1 VVKMYDNA
9 YLLLQ
14 TIFIPIFFSIIILL
28 LGKKLREKNGF
39 LTFIPLLYI
48 TIILLYINVH
58 LSSWNK
64 LIAEY
69 YWIPSLGNFILL
81 ADGLSAPIA
90 LVIAFLGT
98 IISLYSIYY
107 MKNAERLELYFFLY
121 LLYVSGMIGTV
132 LSINLAAFFIF
143 FEFMLIPSWIL
154 VGVWGTGKKEIIAFK
169 YFLYTEIGAL
179 SLLMGIGLIYSQI
192 GSLNIFE
199 IARLSSGMDI
209 SMILLILILILI
221 GFFIKMAIVPLHSWL
236 PDAHAEAPTPISALL
251 SPAMIGIGGYASI
264 RIIYSAFPQVLHIY
278 EFTISL
284 SILALITMIYGGLMA
299 IAQNDIKRF
308 LAYSSISQMGY
319 MLFGISSLSN
329 TGIVGS
335 LLLYISHGLAKAVL
349 FMITGIIMHEIHT
362 RKISDL
368 SGLASIFPLTTI
380 TALVSLLSLAGV
392 PPMIGFWGEIFIF
405 AGSMYSAFSSSID
418 IIRIIITSIGIVSS
432 VLTAGYG
439 LWMVK
444 RAFYGEPNKL
454 VEKAKEPV
462 FQAILLLVLTLFV
475 VLIGLYPTP
484 IIVNFFKSMQI
495 LP

>member
-1 VVKMYDNA
+1 MYDNA

-64 LIAEY
+64 LIADY

-98 IISLYSIYY
+98 VISLYSIYY

-154 VGVWGTGKKEIIAFK
+154 VGVWGTGKKEVIAFK

-299 IAQNDIKRF
+299 MAQNDIKRF

-380 TALVSLLSLAGV
+380 TALISFLSLAGV

-405 AGSMYSAFSSSID
+405 AGSIYSAFSSSID

-439 LWMVK
+439 LWMIK

-462 FQAILLLVLTLFV
+462 FQAILLLILTLFV

>member
-1 VVKMYDNA
+1 MYDNA

-380 TALVSLLSLAGV
+380 TALISFLSLAGV

-405 AGSMYSAFSSSID
+405 AGSIYSAFSSSID

-439 LWMVK
+439 LWMIK

-462 FQAILLLVLTLFV
+462 FQAILLLILTLFV

>member
-1 VVKMYDNA
+1 MYDNA

-48 TIILLYINVH
+48 TITLLYINVH

>member
-1 VVKMYDNA
+1 MYDNA

>member
-1 VVKMYDNA
+1 MYDNA

-380 TALVSLLSLAGV
+380 TALISFLSLAGV

-405 AGSMYSAFSSSID
+405 AGSIYSAFSSSID

>member
-1 VVKMYDNA
+1 MYDNSH
-9 YLLLQ
+9 LLLQ
-14 TIFIPIFFSIIILL
+14 TIFIPIVFSIIILL
-28 LGKKLREKNGF
+28 LGKRLRDKNGV

-48 TIILLYINVH
+48 TIILLYINVR

-69 YWIPSLGNFILL
+69 YWIPSLGNFILA

-98 IISLYSIYY
+98 VISLYSIYY
-107 MKNAERLELYFFLY
+107 MKNAERLELYFSLY

-132 LSINLAAFFIF
+132 LSINLVAFFIF

-154 VGVWGTGKKEIIAFK
+154 VGVWGTGKKEVIALK
-169 YFLYTEIGAL
+169 YFLFTEIGAL
-179 SLLMGIGLIYSQI
+179 SLLTGIVLIYSRI
-192 GSLNIFE
+192 GSLNMFE

-209 SMILLILILILI
+209 SVILLVLIPMLI

-236 PDAHAEAPTPISALL
+236 PDTHADAPTPISALL

-284 SILALITMIYGGLMA
+284 SILALITMIYGGLMT
-299 IAQNDIKRF
+299 IAQSDIKRF

-319 MLFGISSLSN
+319 MLLGISSLSN

-335 LLLYISHGLAKAVL
+335 LLLYISHGLAKSVL

-368 SGLASIFPLTTI
+368 SGLASTFPLTTT
-380 TALVSLLSLAGV
+380 TAIISFLSLAGV

-405 AGSMYSAFSSSID
+405 AGSMCSAFSNNID
-418 IIRIIITSIGIVSS
+418 IIRVIITSIGIISS

-439 LWMVK
+439 LWMIK

-454 VEKAKEPV
+454 VKKAKEPV
-462 FQAILLLVLTLFV
+462 FQAVLLLILTLFE
-475 VLIGLYPTP
+475 VLMGLYPTP
-484 IIVNFFKSMQI
+484 IIVNFFKSVQI